1 MEDYILTDDDNL
13 LKPSDKL
20 IMRMAEIRDNV
31 DNEWIANHL
40 KANKVLMKKIVY
52 ILAEVDC
59 MGIINC
65 GAPPNEYSPE
75 AKSILLRQSEWKT
88 VDDLEKVIAEEFAWW
103 FYLYDADDKVK
114 YGSLDYKVAA
124 RQIWNAWLEIK
135 GEPPVIFADKIELPP
150 PRPPIIIEI
159 E

>member
-1 MEDYILTDDDNL
+1 MEDFILTDEDDL
-13 LKPSDKL
+13 LNPSNKL
-20 IMRMAEIRDNV
+20 LTRMAEVRDNV
-31 DNEWIANHL
+31 DNEWIFDHL
-40 KANKVLMKKIVY
+40 KANRVLLKKTVS

-65 GAPPNEYSPE
+65 GAPPNEYLPE
-75 AKSILLRQSEWKT
+75 SKSILLRQSEWNT
-88 VDDLEKVIAEEFAWW
+88 VDELEKVIAEEFAWW

-135 GEPPVIFADKIELPP
+135 GEPPLIFADKIELPP

>member
-1 MEDYILTDDDNL
+1 MEDFILTDEDNL

-31 DNEWIANHL
+31 NNEWIANHL
-40 KANKVLMKKIVY
+40 KTNKVLLKIIVS

-65 GAPPNEYSPE
+65 GAPPDEYSPE
-75 AKSILLRQSEWKT
+75 AKSILLRQSEWET
-88 VDDLEKVIAEEFAWW
+88 VDALEKVIAEEFTWW

-135 GEPPVIFADKIELPP
+135 GEPPVTFADKIELPP
-150 PRPPIIIEI
+150 PRSPIIIEI